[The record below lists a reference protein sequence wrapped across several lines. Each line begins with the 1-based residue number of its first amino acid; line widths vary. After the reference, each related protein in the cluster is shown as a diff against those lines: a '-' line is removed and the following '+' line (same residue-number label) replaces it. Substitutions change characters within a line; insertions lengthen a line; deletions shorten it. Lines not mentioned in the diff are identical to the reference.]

1 MEPIA
6 SQCKVSDLAGSAAY
20 ESCIRGALGLRFFVG
35 RGRGEG
41 GPSVSKS
48 NLAAGVIPSAN
59 RGDWNRHNE
68 QICGALVVTIL
79 DQVAEPSIA
88 GRPGGG
94 TTRRGMALAPRAVTV
109 TALASQY
116 CHMDIVSLRRGNLE
130 GSCSSRLQYH
140 QHYLVHKRYNVPL
153 MLLEHGKTTPISPTR

>member
-88 GRPGGG
+88 GPAAARPGAGWHSHH
-94 TTRRGMALAPRAVTV
+94 ALSLSRHSRVNTV
-109 TALASQY
+109 IWILSA
-116 CHMDIVSLRRGNLE
+116 
-130 GSCSSRLQYH
+130 
-140 QHYLVHKRYNVPL
+140 
-153 MLLEHGKTTPISPTR
+153 